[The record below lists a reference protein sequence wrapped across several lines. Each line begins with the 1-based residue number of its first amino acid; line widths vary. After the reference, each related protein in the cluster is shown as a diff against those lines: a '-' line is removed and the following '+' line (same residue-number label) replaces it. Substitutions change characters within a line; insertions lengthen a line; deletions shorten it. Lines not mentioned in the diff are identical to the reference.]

1 MTPSELIEEIYQK
14 AKNDVDSLNAFEM
27 NVYVIANA
35 DFEVNLG
42 GANGYLY
49 NTAGDELEHLVSSF
63 KEIGCTK
70 LSELTKNIVSLLS
83 KYCQVQDR
91 NERQKVLNSP
101 SAELEDAFE
110 KFEDGI
116 QDQIED
122 YGDLLEQY
130 ILKNKA

>member
-1 MTPSELIEEIYQK
+1 
-14 AKNDVDSLNAFEM
+14 M

-35 DFEVNLG
+35 NFEVNLG
-42 GANGYLY
+42 GASGYLY
-49 NTAGDELEHLVSSF
+49 NSAGDELEHLVSSF

-70 LSELTKNIVSLLS
+70 LSELTSNIVSFLS
-83 KYCQVQDR
+83 IYCRVQDR

-101 SAELEDAFE
+101 SGELEDAFE
-110 KFEDGI
+110 KFEVGI